1 MYFRFLIQPCHLDLM
16 NSVQILTVLPTKK
29 PKTPGMEISQYTKSS
44 KILIL
49 SGTAQNR
56 GAIPSKLVIYL
67 VLFKGNVHAQFAT
80 QNY

>member
-1 MYFRFLIQPCHLDLM
+1 MYFRFLIQPCYLDLM
-16 NSVQILTVLPTKK
+16 NSVQILTALPTKK
-29 PKTPGMEISQYTKSS
+29 PKTPGMEIPQCTKSS

-56 GAIPSKLVIYL
+56 GAIPGKLVVYL
-67 VLFKGNVHAQFAT
+67 VQFKGNVHTQFVT

>member
-16 NSVQILTVLPTKK
+16 NSVQILTALPTKK
-29 PKTPGMEISQYTKSS
+29 PKTTGMEIPQCTKSS

-49 SGTAQNR
+49 SVTAQNR
-56 GAIPSKLVIYL
+56 GAIPGKLVVYL
-67 VLFKGNVHAQFAT
+67 VQFKGNVHTQFVT